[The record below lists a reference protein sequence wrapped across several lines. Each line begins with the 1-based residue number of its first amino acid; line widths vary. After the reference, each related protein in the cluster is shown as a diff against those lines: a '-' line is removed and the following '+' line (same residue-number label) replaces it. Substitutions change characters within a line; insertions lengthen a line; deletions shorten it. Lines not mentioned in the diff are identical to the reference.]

1 MNNADLEKLKHRL
14 DEQENRIESIC
25 RENRLLKRLMIPLG
39 IGCLVLIGSFLWG
52 GQITIPNTFSGGTLI
67 TASQINANFS
77 TLVNESNAQDARI
90 SNLEKIRIHKPIPYA
105 SGSLDSSGTA
115 FRSGS
120 FTSMGGDL
128 LVMTTASAFGS
139 ADATLQVDVKL
150 DGILQ
155 ASLKKYA
162 NEGSSHKTLV
172 SDFIFIQAVSAGTH
186 SISLTLVSGTV
197 DQNDYSQITIL
208 EIPN

>member
-14 DEQENRIESIC
+14 DDQEQRIESIC
-25 RENRLLKRLMIPLG
+25 RENRLLRRLMIPLG
-39 IGCLVLIGSFLWG
+39 IGSLMLIGSFLWG

-77 TLVNESNAQDARI
+77 ALVNESNAQDARI
-90 SNLEKIRIHKPIPYA
+90 TNLEKIRIHKPIPYA
-105 SGSLDSSGTA
+105 SGSSDSSGTA

-128 LVMTTASAFGS
+128 LVMATASAFSS
-139 ADATLQVDVKL
+139 AGATLQVDVKL